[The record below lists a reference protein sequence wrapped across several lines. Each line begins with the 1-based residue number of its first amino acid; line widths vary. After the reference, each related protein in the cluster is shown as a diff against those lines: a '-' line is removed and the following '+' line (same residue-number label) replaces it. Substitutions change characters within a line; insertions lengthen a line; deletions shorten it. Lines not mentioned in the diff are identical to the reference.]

1 MGKHRQEV
9 QTAREISV
17 DPQPSGLTAV
27 YLVETRSDKERRET
41 AKLFDELGSHTQVR
55 QLSKGKLVSYIAQ
68 AHESDA
74 SLLDEMESLLK
85 ANYGFV
91 VSQSSY
97 DETIHRIVRELCR
110 DTGSKLLA
118 MPRCNICRKAVPFPT
133 TVVTLSDQDGS
144 ELLSRSYCGSCTAEA
159 AAPSNKDFVRSL
171 LNADRRDF
179 GVLARA
185 DLVRRR
191 SRKQNIRFRIKSP
204 ELAEAN

>member
-1 MGKHRQEV
+1 MGKQQDVETV
-9 QTAREISV
+9 REISV

-27 YLVETRSDKERRET
+27 YLVETRSDKEPREI
-41 AKLFDELGSHTQVR
+41 AKLFDELGSHMQVR
-55 QLSKGKLVSYIAQ
+55 QLSRGRLVSYIVQ

-74 SLLDEMESLLK
+74 SLLDEIENLLK
-85 ANYGFV
+85 ANYAFV

-97 DETIHRIVRELCR
+97 DETIHRIVRELCS
-110 DTGSKLLA
+110 DTGSKLLP

-133 TVVTLSDQDGS
+133 TVVTLSGQGGS
-144 ELLSRSYCGSCTAEA
+144 VLLSRSYCGSCTAEA

-185 DLVRRR
+185 ELVRRR
-191 SRKQNIRFRIKSP
+191 SRKQNIRFKIKSS
-204 ELAEAN
+204 ELAHVS